1 MVKSGFQADVF
12 VETALV
18 DMYAKCGC
26 IGTARYIFD
35 KMSERNVVS
44 WSAIIAG
51 YTQNGEVNEALR
63 LLHQMQLTGVKPNS
77 TTMVSVLSACVL
89 LGALQQ
95 GMFFH
100 AYILTSGF
108 GFDSSVVSA
117 LINMYAKC
125 GDIVSARQ
133 IFDRMSDKNIVS
145 WNAMIAGYGMH
156 GYGQDALILFSQM
169 QQRCMEPNAIT
180 FISVLSACSHA
191 GLVDEGWHYFH
202 CMTQDYCITPRAE
215 HYRCM
220 VDLLGRAGH
229 LDEALHFISKMHL
242 QPDTGIWGTLLGAC
256 SIHCNVHIGEHVADY
271 LLELDPENI
280 GHYVLLSNL
289 YAAAGRWG
297 DVVKVRTM
305 IKVRGLKKTPGHS
318 WIEINN
324 KVHAFLV

>member
-133 IFDRMSDKNIVS
+133 IFDRMSEKNIVS

-169 QQRCMEPNAIT
+169 QQRCKEPNAIT

-191 GLVDEGWHYFH
+191 GLVDEGW
-202 CMTQDYCITPRAE
+202 
-215 HYRCM
+215 
-220 VDLLGRAGH
+220 
-229 LDEALHFISKMHL
+229 
-242 QPDTGIWGTLLGAC
+242 
-256 SIHCNVHIGEHVADY
+256 N
-271 LLELDPENI
+271 
-280 GHYVLLSNL
+280 
-289 YAAAGRWG
+289 
-297 DVVKVRTM
+297 
-305 IKVRGLKKTPGHS
+305 
-318 WIEINN
+318 
-324 KVHAFLV
+324 